1 MRKGGRRICGFG
13 NHLDCLKI
21 FAGLCA
27 FLIENFKIPRQLA
40 AYSGEDNSCLAV
52 QEIPRFC
59 GGTRFISVF
68 TGNCLQI
75 LP

>member
-1 MRKGGRRICGFG
+1 MFE
-13 NHLDCLKI
+13 
-21 FAGLCA
+21 GLRA

-59 GGTRFISVF
+59 GGTSFVAVF
-68 TGNCLQI
+68 TGNRLQK